1 MNRLPFERWSPRA
14 PASYSAASGPA
25 TALLITCIEECFPA
39 AALARE
45 LLPNAWTIQRAP
57 ANIIPPFGAGHQVE
71 EDIIEQAIAEQ
82 GVDTVVVCGH
92 HPCRCAAYLLDG
104 NGPAD
109 DFVLRDWLTHA
120 AAAQRAAAGGSLR
133 DLAAHNVLAQIAN
146 LRTHPAV
153 AAALAQGRLRLW
165 PWLYDGELLYSAPG
179 QTTFDRP
186 AALHAEQNRH
196 LRRRRPQL
204 RSTLPSLQYPYLA

>member
-1 MNRLPFERWSPRA
+1 MNRLPIERWSPRA
-14 PASYSAASGPA
+14 PAPSSAASGPA
-25 TALLITCIEECFPA
+25 TALLITCAAECFPA

-45 LLPNAWTIQRAP
+45 LLPGAWTIQRTP

-71 EDIIEQAIAEQ
+71 EDLIEQAIAEQ

-92 HPCRCAAYLLDG
+92 HPCRFAAHLLDG
-104 NGPAD
+104 AGPAE

-120 AAAQRAAAGGSLR
+120 SGAQRAAAGGSLR

-153 AAALAQGRLRLW
+153 AAALAQSRLHLW
-165 PWLYDGELLYSAPG
+165 SWLHDGALLYAAPG

-186 AALHAEQNRH
+186 AALHADQNRH
-196 LRRRRPQL
+196 LRRRPQP
-204 RSTLPSLQYPYLA
+204 RSAGPSLQHPYLA